1 MKNFDTILGDVKD
14 NAMAAASVVSQQAAR
29 IYGASKQRFSAETIK
44 RAIGEKLIELGKL
57 TYQATTQ
64 DVDLSED
71 IARTVEEITE
81 LKQNLAIVN
90 EHLASIKNQK
100 ICPECENTVPKES
113 LFCNLCGYK
122 FELEPEEEVEEEAV
136 EAADAEAAAEVPDAP
151 AADDIVAVAQEAVEE
166 IAEDAQDAVAEAVG
180 TAEDA
185 VDAAADAAA
194 DALDSAAKE

>member
-1 MKNFDTILGDVKD
+1 MKNFDTIFGDVKD

-44 RAIGEKLIELGKL
+44 RAIGKKLIELGKL

-81 LKQNLAIVN
+81 LKQNLAVVN
-90 EHLASIKNQK
+90 ANIASIKNQK

-122 FELEPEEEVEEEAV
+122 FEIEPEPVEEAV
-136 EAADAEAAAEVPDAP
+136 EETPETVEEGAAAEEAAP
-151 AADDIVAVAQEAVEE
+151 EAVAAVEADDIVVAAQEAVEE
-166 IAEDAQDAVAEAVG
+166 ISEDVQDVVAG
-180 TAEDA
+180 
-185 VDAAADAAA
+185 AAAEAA
-194 DALDSAAKE
+194 DALTDAAEE